1 MQKEYLLPV
10 SILVAGVLIAGSVL
24 YSTGIT
30 ANKKAGTA
38 NLDTVLNQDSA
49 PTVSLELN
57 AEDVVLGDLKAP
69 ITLIEYAD
77 FQCPFCG
84 RFYSQ
89 VTPKIKEN
97 FVKDGEVK
105 MVYRHFAFLGPE
117 SVAAAEAS
125 ECAKDQGKFWEYH
138 DALYDAEVK
147 DGKEHNG
154 NLNETLFS
162 SLAEKLSLNVSEFSK
177 CVADRKYKQ
186 KVEDDYSGALK
197 AGVAATPTSF
207 VNGVKV
213 EGALPYSQFEP
224 ILKQALQAS
233 Q

>member
-10 SILVAGVLIAGSVL
+10 SILAAGVLIAGSVL

-30 ANKKAGTA
+30 ANKKGATA
-38 NLDTVLNQDSA
+38 DLDTVLNQDSGA
-49 PTVSLELN
+49 AVSLSLN
-57 AEDVVLGDLKAP
+57 AEDVVLGDPKAP
-69 ITLIEYAD
+69 VTLIEYAD

-89 VTPKIKEN
+89 VMPKIKEN
-97 FVKDGEVK
+97 FVKNKEVK
-105 MVYRHFAFLGPE
+105 IVYRHFAFLGPE

-138 DALYDAEVK
+138 NALYDAEVK

-154 NLNETLFS
+154 NLNETFFM
-162 SLAEKLSLNVSEFSK
+162 SLAAKLGLNVSNFSQ
-177 CVADRKYKQ
+177 CVTDQKYKQ
-186 KVEDDYSGALK
+186 KVEDDYTGALK
-197 AGVAATPTSF
+197 VGVAATPTSF
-207 VNGVKV
+207 INGTKV

-224 ILKQALQAS
+224 LLKQAIQAS